1 MKAKIIFLTDEF
13 FNNYMNIYKEMENK
27 PERPYL
33 HLLIEYQEKKVV
45 IPFRHHISHKYCYPT
60 SPVINGQCQGLD
72 FSKALIIDEKYIDY
86 FANPTISKEEF
97 GIIKSHIKTI
107 HFNFEKY
114 VIKYIKAYNKIQEGK
129 GHKEHLNLCK
139 YSCLQ
144 YFHKEL
150 GL

>member
-1 MKAKIIFLTDEF
+1 MKAKIIFLTNEF
-13 FNNYMNIYKEMENK
+13 FDNYMNIYKEMENK

-60 SPVINGQCQGLD
+60 SPVIKGQCQGLD
-72 FSKALIIDEKYIDY
+72 YSKALIIDEKYIDSNK
-86 FANPTISKEEF
+86 NPIVSKEEF
-97 GIIKSHIKTI
+97 SIIKSNIKTI

-114 VIKYIKAYNKIQEGK
+114 VNKYIKAFSKINEGK
-129 GHKEHLNLCK
+129 GHKEHYSLCN

-144 YFHKEL
+144 YFHEEI